1 MLFQGNILDFNFFKK
16 LDNKDVSRREEK
28 DERTKDSISK
38 DVQNL
43 FRLKKEIEEI
53 DYIAIKDVRNHFTLK
68 KEKDAIKN
76 RIIRDIRRL
85 FEHEEYYYRSVRVSN
100 FWSNNYM
107 EYESTVTK
115 IKHHFKN
122 ILIKSNHN

>member
-1 MLFQGNILDFNFFKK
+1 MNAFSREYIRLNFFKK

-53 DYIAIKDVRNHFTLK
+53 DYIAIKDVRNHFRLK

-85 FEHEEYYYRSVRVSN
+85 F
-100 FWSNNYM
+100 
-107 EYESTVTK
+107 
-115 IKHHFKN
+115 
-122 ILIKSNHN
+122 